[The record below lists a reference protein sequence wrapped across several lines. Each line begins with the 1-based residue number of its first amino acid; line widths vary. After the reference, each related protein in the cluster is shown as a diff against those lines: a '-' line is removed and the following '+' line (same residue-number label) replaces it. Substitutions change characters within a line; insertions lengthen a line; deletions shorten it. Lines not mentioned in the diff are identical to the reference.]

1 MEKALRFLRGYLHVR
16 IWGYSPERFLNLCA
30 GRGIYLWDIRRS
42 EEYYDLYMDL
52 KSFYMLRP
60 IARKTGVK
68 VVILE
73 RIGLPFF
80 MPEFR
85 RRWVFFFGI
94 FLAVSFWI
102 GSSFFIWRIDLYGN
116 VQVTDDQLKAFLEER
131 NIRIGTI
138 WKNLDIT
145 ELEKEIRRKFPV
157 VTWTSMKL
165 AGTRL
170 EVWIKEN
177 EMITPN
183 TKPKETQG
191 KDLVSE
197 YEARVVS
204 MIVRQ
209 GVPMVA
215 RGDTV
220 AKGQV
225 LVEGKVPVYNED
237 GAVREYLYVDA
248 DADII
253 LEHSLLFEA
262 SLPETYE
269 TKAYSGRYEKEY
281 FIRIGEKYIRLPY
294 RHSFFQDTQLQKNHV
309 PLLYETLNIPVCI
322 GEIQHWEYLTVRKK
336 YTEEEARALLDEK
349 ISIFIASLEEKG
361 LEILKKNVTI
371 DREGEYWL
379 AYGKMTVRERAEC
392 LRDTE

>member
-30 GRGIYLWDIRRS
+30 ARGIYLWDIRRS

-68 VVILE
+68 AVILE

-80 MPEFR
+80 MPQFR
-85 RRWVFFFGI
+85 KRWVFLFGI

-116 VQVTDDQLKAFLEER
+116 KQITDDQLTAFLEER
-131 NIRIGTI
+131 NVRIGTLR
-138 WKNLDIT
+138 NRLDIT
-145 ELEKEIRRKFPV
+145 ELEKEIRRTFPV
-157 VTWTSMKL
+157 VTWTSLKL
-165 AGTRL
+165 AGTGL

-177 EMITPN
+177 EMLPAEI
-183 TKPKETQG
+183 KPEETQG
-191 KDLVSE
+191 RDLVSE
-197 YEARVVS
+197 YDARVVS

-209 GVPMVA
+209 GVPVVG

-220 AKGQV
+220 SKGQI

-237 GAVREYLYVDA
+237 GTVREYLYVDA
-248 DADII
+248 DADIL
-253 LEHSLLFEA
+253 LEHSVFFEA
-262 SLPETYE
+262 SLPEYYE
-269 TKAYSGRYEKEY
+269 KKEYSGRYEKEY
-281 FIRIGEKYIRLPY
+281 FIRIGENYIRLPY
-294 RHSFFQDTQLQKNHV
+294 GHSFFQDTQLQKNHV
-309 PLLYETLNIPVCI
+309 PFLYEALNIPVCI
-322 GEIQHWEYLTVRKK
+322 GEIQHWEYLTVKKK
-336 YTEEEARALLDEK
+336 YTEEEARTLLNEK
-349 ISIFIASLEEKG
+349 ISIFLAALEEKG
-361 LEILKKNVTI
+361 LEILEKDVRI

-379 AYGKMTVRERAEC
+379 IYGNMNVRERADC
-392 LRDTE
+392 LRSTE